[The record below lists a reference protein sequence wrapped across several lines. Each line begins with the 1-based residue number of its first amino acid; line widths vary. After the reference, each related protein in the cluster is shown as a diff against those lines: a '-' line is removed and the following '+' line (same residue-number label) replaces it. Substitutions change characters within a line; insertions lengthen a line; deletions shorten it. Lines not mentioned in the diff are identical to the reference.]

1 MPNNRAPQEVPEELN
16 KKTMTVIAR
25 IVAFAKDQFFG
36 MDDCVRLMVEDVR
49 ANGILAKNKQG
60 QVKLV
65 LGANWF
71 SLLGKTTRSQHE
83 TALRENE
90 FSGLVK
96 VKGSK
101 VHRMRADLQAK
112 TAKDEAQKFW
122 DDLIRKVKESLGTQW
137 VRPGASIDEEPAVNL
152 EVAPKD
158 ESLGDKKKRLRKLRA
173 KKISDLKTPIKMA
186 LKEGHTELEK
196 NLILDDMLEIGQWGP
211 TEASDPEKQGIP
223 LTVDLF
229 LLLEAIT
236 VVVQDTNSRELIKK
250 LHAVLDEFVAGRKVS
265 NKN

>member
-1 MPNNRAPQEVPEELN
+1 
-16 KKTMTVIAR
+16 
-25 IVAFAKDQFFG
+25 
-36 MDDCVRLMVEDVR
+36 
-49 ANGILAKNKQG
+49 
-60 QVKLV
+60 
-65 LGANWF
+65 
-71 SLLGKTTRSQHE
+71 
-83 TALRENE
+83 
-90 FSGLVK
+90 
-96 VKGSK
+96 
-101 VHRMRADLQAK
+101 MRADLQAK

-137 VRPGASIDEEPAVNL
+137 VRPGASIDEEPVVNL

-236 VVVQDTNSRELIKK
+236 VVVQDTNSRELIEK
-250 LHAVLDEFVAGRKVS
+250 LQAVLDEFVAERKVS
-265 NKN
+265 KKN